1 MFVNETKN
9 NVENNVKAGV
19 AMTRK
24 VRILLLVMGL
34 VVTLLGI
41 IMEILYYTV
50 LRGED
55 DFFGILLIV
64 LGAALLVFYAVF
76 PAVFRK
82 TLVKN
87 MQGKESVVRYTFT
100 DEGYEIFAEDTS
112 ASSSVTKGN
121 YSAFTECREE
131 KEFWLLYYNK
141 AAMYIL
147 SKYGMK
153 EGTEQ
158 EFTEFLKQKLGSRY
172 KTTHKKK

>member
-9 NVENNVKAGV
+9 NVENNVKAGM
-19 AMTRK
+19 AMTKK
-24 VRILLLVMGL
+24 VRLLLLVMGL

-41 IMEILYYTV
+41 ALEILYHTV
-50 LRGED
+50 LHEQD

-76 PAVFRK
+76 PAVFK
-82 TLVKN
+82 KILVKN
-87 MQGKESVVRYTFT
+87 MQGKEAIVRYTFT
-100 DEGYEIFAEDTS
+100 DDGYEIFAEDTA
-112 ASSSVTKGN
+112 ASSSVTKGD
-121 YSAFTECREE
+121 YGAFTECREE

-172 KTTHKKK
+172 KATHKKK